1 MTKQTVI
8 LLLALGLIAC
18 GTINTIP
25 LDDAYIWPDKKS
37 ASTESVVPVS
47 EEPEAPAK
55 TENTPAPTM
64 EVINQQDTTITVRIK
79 K

>member
-8 LLLALGLIAC
+8 LLLALGLTAC

-37 ASTESVVPVS
+37 ASAESVVPVS
-47 EEPEAPAK
+47 AEPEASAK
-55 TENTPAPTM
+55 TESTPAPTM
-64 EVINQQDTTITVRIK
+64 EIISQQDTTITVRIK